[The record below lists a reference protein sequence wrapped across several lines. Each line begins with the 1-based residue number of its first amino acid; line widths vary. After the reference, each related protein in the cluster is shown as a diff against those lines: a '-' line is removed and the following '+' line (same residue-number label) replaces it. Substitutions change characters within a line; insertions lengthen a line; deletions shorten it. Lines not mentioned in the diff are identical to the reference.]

1 MNIKH
6 LNESFKRLFEADI
19 NSKPLTES
27 FTSELRDQ
35 LNDAAMLLSMRGSMN
50 IKDYEIAFQE
60 TIENLVP
67 EKSWWEVTD
76 LNIFYDLFENR
87 DVDGCI
93 TRIIDN
99 LKPEYKEKE
108 NGAPVDEAFFPEDID
123 SESVNEDIIELTADE
138 MKDKFGTDNPD
149 IINTGRPEEDGTVV
163 LKEALEE
170 VLARLNESEISPED
184 QADSD
189 LIRSMISKMQDRS
202 NARFSPEEQAVLTKY
217 GITRD
222 NRNRQLLVGDR
233 TLNPKH
239 DGQRGRFYD
248 QSWHSKTFSHGTP
261 SKINYAD
268 RARKL
273 GPRKAAQV
281 SGDGSRYF
289 YQNRDINAHGRG
301 ASYNPSGS
309 LLTAERNH
317 QKAVMGDRVLRMKN
331 ALDSRKY
338 AQNTLDAADAK
349 RDSALASAK
358 RTYDTQVAAA
368 HQNHARSIDNASK
381 SKEYHQKEIDRL
393 LNKDSVK

>member
-1 MNIKH
+1 VNIKY
-6 LNESFKRLFEADI
+6 LNESFKRLYEADI
-19 NSKPLTES
+19 TPKSLNES
-27 FTSELRDQ
+27 FATELRDQ
-35 LNDAAMLLSMRGSMN
+35 LNDQAMILSARGNAN
-50 IKDYEIAFQE
+50 IKDYEVAFQE
-60 TIENLVP
+60 TIENIEP
-67 EKSWWEVTD
+67 EKPWWEVTT
-76 LNIFYDLFENR
+76 LNIFWDLFENR

-93 TRIIDN
+93 NRIIDN
-99 LKPEYKEKE
+99 LKPEYKDKE
-108 NGAPVDEAFFPEDID
+108 SDISVDEAFFPEDID
-123 SESVNEDIIELTADE
+123 DSV
-138 MKDKFGTDNPD
+138 
-149 IINTGRPEEDGTVV
+149 EEDLLVRGEDGKLTTTSDPGRWGNSKEWNWNNES

-170 VLARLNESEISPED
+170 ALARLNEAEISPED

-202 NARFSPEEQAVLTKY
+202 NARFTPEEQAVLTKY

-222 NRNRQLLVGDR
+222 NGNRQLLVGDR

-273 GPRKAAQV
+273 GPRKAAQI

-338 AQNTLDAADAK
+338 AQDTLDAADAK
-349 RDSALASAK
+349 RDSALAAAK

-381 SKEYHQKEIDRL
+381 SKDYHQKEIDRL
-393 LNKDSVK
+393 LKKDPKE